1 MDSFKLFISTL
12 QKLFVALMAMFL
24 KTKIPALQI
33 QNEAKVQEVK
43 LVGIELEEKTQPAK
57 CVNNFETNF
66 NQDDEMFTTMK
77 LLNQFV
83 LIDEDYIMERNTPN
97 LFNRGYVSKTTF
109 KKFIEKNKTCI
120 YLYTSD
126 REKGFER
133 VIPKT
138 APGINTFLS
147 KTSQNF
153 FKPWHDVMMEG
164 IQVTNQEREF
174 IVAKPREW
182 KP

>member
-24 KTKIPALQI
+24 KTKIPALQVK
-33 QNEAKVQEVK
+33 NDAKVQEVK
-43 LVGIELEEKTQPAK
+43 LVDIELEEKTQPAK

-83 LIDEDYIMERNTPN
+83 LIDEDYLMERNTPN

-109 KKFIEKNKTCI
+109 KKFIEKNKDCI
-120 YLYTSD
+120 YLYT
-126 REKGFER
+126 
-133 VIPKT
+133 T
-138 APGINTFLS
+138 
-147 KTSQNF
+147 
-153 FKPWHDVMMEG
+153 
-164 IQVTNQEREF
+164 
-174 IVAKPREW
+174 
-182 KP
+182 

>member
-1 MDSFKLFISTL
+1 MYQKLLLKSLSKKTKRAFISTL
-12 QKLFVALMAMFL
+12 Q
-24 KTKIPALQI
+24 
-33 QNEAKVQEVK
+33 
-43 LVGIELEEKTQPAK
+43 
-57 CVNNFETNF
+57 
-66 NQDDEMFTTMK
+66 
-77 LLNQFV
+77 
-83 LIDEDYIMERNTPN
+83 
-97 LFNRGYVSKTTF
+97 
-109 KKFIEKNKTCI
+109 
-120 YLYTSD
+120 
-126 REKGFER
+126 GFER

>member
-24 KTKIPALQI
+24 KTKIPALQVK
-33 QNEAKVQEVK
+33 NDANVQKVK
-43 LVGIELEEKTQPAK
+43 LVDIELKEKVQAAK
-57 CVNNFETNF
+57 SVNNFKTNLK
-66 NQDDEMFTTMK
+66 QDDEMFTTMK

-83 LIDEDYIMERNTPN
+83 LVDEDYLMDRNTAN
-97 LFNRGYVSKTTF
+97 LFDRGYVSKTTF
-109 KKFIEKNKTCI
+109 KNFIEKNKQCI

-126 REKGFER
+126 RKQGFER